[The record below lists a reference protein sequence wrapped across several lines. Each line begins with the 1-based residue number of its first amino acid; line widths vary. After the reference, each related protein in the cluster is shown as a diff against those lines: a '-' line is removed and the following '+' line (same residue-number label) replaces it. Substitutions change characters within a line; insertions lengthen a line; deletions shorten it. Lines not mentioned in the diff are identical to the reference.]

1 MCTGGKS
8 LWEGLLQWYVEILST
23 KKCQQF
29 VVMLSLNYSEIKHG
43 KMDQVQIF
51 LQHFLAEWPWARPLK
66 VSKSHIPHFYKED
79 PSYRNVRTRD
89 NQYLYNF
96 ATSSP
101 RLSMIDSDLISL
113 IL

>member
-1 MCTGGKS
+1 
-8 LWEGLLQWYVEILST
+8 
-23 KKCQQF
+23 
-29 VVMLSLNYSEIKHG
+29 MLSLNYSEIKHG

-89 NQYLYNF
+89 NQYPGPKIIDIFNILYNF

>member
-1 MCTGGKS
+1 
-8 LWEGLLQWYVEILST
+8 
-23 KKCQQF
+23 
-29 VVMLSLNYSEIKHG
+29 MLSLNYSEIKHG

-89 NQYLYNF
+89 NQYLGPKIIDIFNILYNF